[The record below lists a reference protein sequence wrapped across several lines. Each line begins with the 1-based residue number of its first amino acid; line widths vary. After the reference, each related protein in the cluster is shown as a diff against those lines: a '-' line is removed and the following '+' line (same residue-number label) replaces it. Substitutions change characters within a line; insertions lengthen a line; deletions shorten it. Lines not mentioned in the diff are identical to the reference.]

1 MFNISVAMSPDEL
14 PFFHEISSLDQEDE
28 IKTTISCTSS
38 GETKQQATGWL
49 VHTCKLHMT
58 IHLYRTVY
66 NQSAAFSKP
75 AGCRLNEPPPLEVW
89 PSLFQTENILF
100 LFCVTDKGKKAKRT
114 PKKKLPENNLKVKK
128 CLFSV
133 PSVFTSR
140 YFKQTSL
147 RSFFGYESGNIHRFY
162 RSIGKNVTFTSSIWL
177 VIGK

>member
-1 MFNISVAMSPDEL
+1 MFFRA
-14 PFFHEISSLDQEDE
+14 
-28 IKTTISCTSS
+28 C
-38 GETKQQATGWL
+38 L
-49 VHTCKLHMT
+49 VV
-58 IHLYRTVY
+58 RTVKY
-66 NQSAAFSKP
+66 TATRKMNSGFSAFFPSPLPLPIFNLSSQVGLPYPAFSKP